1 MFHFAV
7 PFALLLMRGI
17 KRHADRLFRVCL
29 LMIAIRLVDVY
40 WITEPAFYAQHIRIN
55 WMDFVTPLAVGGLW
69 LAVFFWHLKIAGPC
83 CRSGIRVSK
92 GRRGR
97 RWRTNAGIW
106 KDICHIIRLVTRHEM
121 RAFGRLSV
129 LVRPLPL

>member
-17 KRHADRLFRVCL
+17 KRNADRLFRVCL

-40 WITEPAFYAQHIRIN
+40 WVTEPAFYAQHIRIN

-69 LAVFFWHLKIAGPC
+69 LAVFFWQLK
-83 CRSGIRVSK
+83 S
-92 GRRGR
+92 
-97 RWRTNAGIW
+97 
-106 KDICHIIRLVTRHEM
+106 
-121 RAFGRLSV
+121 
-129 LVRPLPL
+129 RPMLPLRDPRLQGAPRETVAY